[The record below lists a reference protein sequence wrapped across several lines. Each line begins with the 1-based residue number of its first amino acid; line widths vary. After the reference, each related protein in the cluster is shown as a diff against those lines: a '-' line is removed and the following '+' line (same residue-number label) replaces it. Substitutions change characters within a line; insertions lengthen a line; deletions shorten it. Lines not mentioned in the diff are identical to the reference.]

1 MFTILWIL
9 ILAIFLGI
17 GINWL
22 INNNGQV
29 VIDWFGYQVICD
41 ALTVFLAMVFLV
53 IFIFIFSYF
62 LAKILSFKFPN
73 IFKVFFKKSY
83 IQRLESIS
91 KRQNK
96 AFDEIEK
103 ILSCLDFNDVRNAKR
118 SLKNLRSYT
127 KNKKINDYLSIKISK
142 AAGDSSFTKVVK
154 KVKGFSLIPF
164 FKSK

>member
-1 MFTILWIL
+1 MFTILWVL
-9 ILAIFLGI
+9 ILAILLGI

-22 INNNGQV
+22 IENNGQV
-29 VIDWFGYQVICD
+29 VIDWFGYQVVCD
-41 ALTVFLAMVFLV
+41 ALTVFLAMIFLI

-73 IFKVFFKKSY
+73 IFKIFFKKTY
-83 IQRLESIS
+83 IQRLETIL

-103 ILSCLDFNDVRNAKR
+103 ILSYLDFNDFKNAKK
-118 SLKNLRSYT
+118 SLKKLHFYT

-142 AAGDSSFTKVVK
+142 AAGDSSFTKIVK
-154 KVKGFSLIPF
+154 KVKNFSLIPF